1 MLAISFAEHPASARR
16 RQAALRSPCGDS
28 PVSPTRWHW
37 AATLAE
43 ALRRERLPM
52 LVQQEHHCLAGRGVD
67 RLSQG
72 GSDRDDQRG
81 FGLLLRDRDRAVADV
96 ARPARTTSAHRRAVP
111 SRSASGR
118 GLALERGLSQAAP
131 LGTLSMLCRGPFS
144 SVSKPVTSEVS
155 RNRTGSCSSSATPV
169 TAPVAQESGKRCY
182 SEATTDAFLAAR
194 RDRSLNFLAIQLES
208 SIGGDSMMRCIVPGG
223 KSRMMLRVG
232 VSLAAIALAAPALAR
247 DKVVRTPV
255 PAADQGEFRAFVE
268 GGAFWTAGNAI
279 PYTAPGFEIFGPT
292 SILPLANGG
301 NGASLGGNASLRPR
315 VGWDAAV
322 GFDYRFAGTPW
333 HVNMQAR
340 GGEARGSAAISA
352 PPFSQT
358 SLQIEQCCDPPIGIF
373 TSDSRSTRGISN
385 TSAELKESHWQADFG
400 MGYDFVPRLMQINFG
415 VRVAEVRATTTATT
429 NASATATHVT
439 ELHPFN
445 FVQTDTSVA
454 TASDVTSVRRS
465 FFGAGPRVGLEGSV
479 PLIGPLGFDYSTNAA
494 LLFGTTKITSASNSA
509 LSNSSTLTTAAGG
522 VVLFTETFPPTQT
535 SLSNGTSW
543 SSSVA
548 VYNFDI
554 QGGVSW
560 WFSPTFKLGL
570 SYRLDAFIDPLRAAP
585 DDGRLS
591 RYYHGPKLTL
601 TGRF

>member
-1 MLAISFAEHPASARR
+1 M
-16 RQAALRSPCGDS
+16 
-28 PVSPTRWHW
+28 
-37 AATLAE
+37 
-43 ALRRERLPM
+43 
-52 LVQQEHHCLAGRGVD
+52 
-67 RLSQG
+67 
-72 GSDRDDQRG
+72 
-81 FGLLLRDRDRAVADV
+81 
-96 ARPARTTSAHRRAVP
+96 
-111 SRSASGR
+111 
-118 GLALERGLSQAAP
+118 
-131 LGTLSMLCRGPFS
+131 
-144 SVSKPVTSEVS
+144 SE
-155 RNRTGSCSSSATPV
+155 
-169 TAPVAQESGKRCY
+169 
-182 SEATTDAFLAAR
+182 
-194 RDRSLNFLAIQLES
+194 
-208 SIGGDSMMRCIVPGG
+208 CIVRGG

-247 DKVVRTPV
+247 DKVVRAPV
-255 PAADQGEFRAFVE
+255 PAADRGEFRAFVE

-279 PYTAPGFEIFGPT
+279 PYTAPGFDIFGPT

-301 NGASLGGNASLRPR
+301 NGAGLGGNASLRPR

-358 SLQIEQCCDPPIGIF
+358 SLQIEQCCNPPIGVF

-415 VRVAEVRATTTATT
+415 VRVAEVRATATATT

-591 RYYHGPKLTL
+591 RYYHGPKLAL

>member
-1 MLAISFAEHPASARR
+1 
-16 RQAALRSPCGDS
+16 
-28 PVSPTRWHW
+28 
-37 AATLAE
+37 
-43 ALRRERLPM
+43 
-52 LVQQEHHCLAGRGVD
+52 
-67 RLSQG
+67 
-72 GSDRDDQRG
+72 
-81 FGLLLRDRDRAVADV
+81 
-96 ARPARTTSAHRRAVP
+96 
-111 SRSASGR
+111 
-118 GLALERGLSQAAP
+118 
-131 LGTLSMLCRGPFS
+131 
-144 SVSKPVTSEVS
+144 
-155 RNRTGSCSSSATPV
+155 
-169 TAPVAQESGKRCY
+169 
-182 SEATTDAFLAAR
+182 
-194 RDRSLNFLAIQLES
+194 
-208 SIGGDSMMRCIVPGG
+208 
-223 KSRMMLRVG
+223 MMLRVG
-232 VSLAAIALAAPALAR
+232 VSLAAIALAAPALAA
-247 DKVVRTPV
+247 DKVVRAPV
-255 PAADQGEFRAFVE
+255 PAADRGEFRAFVE

-279 PYTAPGFEIFGPT
+279 PYTAPGFEIFGAT

-301 NGASLGGNASLRPR
+301 NGAGLGGNASLRPR

-340 GGEARGSAAISA
+340 GGEARGSAATSA
-352 PPFSQT
+352 SFSQT
-358 SLQIEQCCDPPIGIF
+358 SLQIEDCCNPPICIF

-385 TSAELKESHWQADFG
+385 TSADLKESHWQADFG

-415 VRVAEVRATTTATT
+415 VRVAEVTAKTTATT
-429 NASATATHVT
+429 NASATATGVFQ
-439 ELHPFN
+439 LLD
-445 FVQTDTSVA
+445 FVATNTSVA

-494 LLFGTTKITSASNSA
+494 LLFGTTKITSASNST

-522 VVLFTETFPPTQT
+522 VVLFTATSPPTQT
-535 SLSNGTSW
+535 SLSNGTNW

>member
-1 MLAISFAEHPASARR
+1 MTE
-16 RQAALRSPCGDS
+16 
-28 PVSPTRWHW
+28 
-37 AATLAE
+37 
-43 ALRRERLPM
+43 
-52 LVQQEHHCLAGRGVD
+52 
-67 RLSQG
+67 
-72 GSDRDDQRG
+72 
-81 FGLLLRDRDRAVADV
+81 
-96 ARPARTTSAHRRAVP
+96 
-111 SRSASGR
+111 
-118 GLALERGLSQAAP
+118 
-131 LGTLSMLCRGPFS
+131 
-144 SVSKPVTSEVS
+144 
-155 RNRTGSCSSSATPV
+155 
-169 TAPVAQESGKRCY
+169 
-182 SEATTDAFLAAR
+182 
-194 RDRSLNFLAIQLES
+194 
-208 SIGGDSMMRCIVPGG
+208 CIVRGG

-247 DKVVRTPV
+247 DKVVRAPV
-255 PAADQGEFRAFVE
+255 PAADRGEFRAFVE

-279 PYTAPGFEIFGPT
+279 PYTAPGFDIFGPT

-358 SLQIEQCCDPPIGIF
+358 SLQIEQCCNPPIGVF

-415 VRVAEVRATTTATT
+415 VRVAEVRATATATT

-494 LLFGTTKITSASNSA
+494 LLFGTTKITSASNST

-522 VVLFTETFPPTQT
+522 VVLFTATSPPTQT

>member
-1 MLAISFAEHPASARR
+1 
-16 RQAALRSPCGDS
+16 
-28 PVSPTRWHW
+28 
-37 AATLAE
+37 
-43 ALRRERLPM
+43 
-52 LVQQEHHCLAGRGVD
+52 
-67 RLSQG
+67 
-72 GSDRDDQRG
+72 
-81 FGLLLRDRDRAVADV
+81 
-96 ARPARTTSAHRRAVP
+96 
-111 SRSASGR
+111 
-118 GLALERGLSQAAP
+118 
-131 LGTLSMLCRGPFS
+131 
-144 SVSKPVTSEVS
+144 
-155 RNRTGSCSSSATPV
+155 
-169 TAPVAQESGKRCY
+169 
-182 SEATTDAFLAAR
+182 
-194 RDRSLNFLAIQLES
+194 
-208 SIGGDSMMRCIVPGG
+208 
-223 KSRMMLRVG
+223 
-232 VSLAAIALAAPALAR
+232 
-247 DKVVRTPV
+247 
-255 PAADQGEFRAFVE
+255 
-268 GGAFWTAGNAI
+268 
-279 PYTAPGFEIFGPT
+279 
-292 SILPLANGG
+292 
-301 NGASLGGNASLRPR
+301 

-358 SLQIEQCCDPPIGIF
+358 SLQIEECCDPPIGIF

-400 MGYDFVPRLMQINFG
+400 MGYDFVPRSMQINFG
-415 VRVAEVRATTTATT
+415 VRVAEVSATTTATT
-429 NASATATHVT
+429 NASATATRVFR
-439 ELHPFN
+439 LLD
-445 FVQTDTSVA
+445 FVDTDTSVA

-494 LLFGTTKITSASNSA
+494 LLFGATKITSASNST

-522 VVLFTETFPPTQT
+522 VVLFTATSPPTQT
-535 SLSNGTSW
+535 SLSNGTNW

>member
-1 MLAISFAEHPASARR
+1 
-16 RQAALRSPCGDS
+16 
-28 PVSPTRWHW
+28 
-37 AATLAE
+37 
-43 ALRRERLPM
+43 
-52 LVQQEHHCLAGRGVD
+52 
-67 RLSQG
+67 
-72 GSDRDDQRG
+72 
-81 FGLLLRDRDRAVADV
+81 
-96 ARPARTTSAHRRAVP
+96 
-111 SRSASGR
+111 
-118 GLALERGLSQAAP
+118 
-131 LGTLSMLCRGPFS
+131 
-144 SVSKPVTSEVS
+144 
-155 RNRTGSCSSSATPV
+155 
-169 TAPVAQESGKRCY
+169 
-182 SEATTDAFLAAR
+182 
-194 RDRSLNFLAIQLES
+194 
-208 SIGGDSMMRCIVPGG
+208 
-223 KSRMMLRVG
+223 MMLRVG
-232 VSLAAIALAAPALAR
+232 VSLAAIALAAPALAA
-247 DKVVRTPV
+247 DKVVRAPV
-255 PAADQGEFRAFVE
+255 PAADRGEFRAFVE

-279 PYTAPGFEIFGPT
+279 PYTAPGFEIFGAT

-340 GGEARGSAAISA
+340 GGKAKRRAAIGA
-352 PPFSQT
+352 PCSEESFQ
-358 SLQIEQCCDPPIGIF
+358 LEDCCDPPIGIF

-415 VRVAEVRATTTATT
+415 VRVAEVTAKTTATT
-429 NASATATHVT
+429 NASATATGVFQ
-439 ELHPFN
+439 LLD
-445 FVQTDTSVA
+445 FVATNTSVA

-522 VVLFTETFPPTQT
+522 VVLFTATSPPTQT
-535 SLSNGTSW
+535 SLSNGTNW